1 MANFRLLT
9 WCQEVWEILENV
21 ALGSE
26 SEGTGSRLPFSEDFT
41 AETETVCRKVRLM
54 RIREINE
61 ESSGRKGKN
70 IPESRAEGA
79 AGVLVGSHQAQR
91 WYVWGRI
98 PENSY
103 TLTNPSVLLENRSIF
118 KSVRQT
124 SQNPIAWTAAVAF

>member
-9 WCQEVWEILENV
+9 WCQEVWEIPENV

-61 ESSGRKGKN
+61 GSSRRKGKN
-70 IPESRAEGA
+70 ILESRAEGA

-91 WYVWGRI
+91 W
-98 PENSY
+98 
-103 TLTNPSVLLENRSIF
+103 
-118 KSVRQT
+118 
-124 SQNPIAWTAAVAF
+124 